1 MLQATIVDEERAPI
15 SGAFAYLIRSESS
28 EPVTD
33 RIPMSNEYGKLV
45 WELPTGRFDMEII
58 ATGYESSRLS
68 LEIERGTIYVLNFT
82 LKRM

>member
-1 MLQATIVDEERAPI
+1 MA
-15 SGAFAYLIRSESS
+15 
-28 EPVTD
+28 D

-45 WELPTGRFDMEII
+45 WDLPIGRFDMEII

-68 LEIERGTIYVLNFT
+68 LHIEQGTLYVLNFT